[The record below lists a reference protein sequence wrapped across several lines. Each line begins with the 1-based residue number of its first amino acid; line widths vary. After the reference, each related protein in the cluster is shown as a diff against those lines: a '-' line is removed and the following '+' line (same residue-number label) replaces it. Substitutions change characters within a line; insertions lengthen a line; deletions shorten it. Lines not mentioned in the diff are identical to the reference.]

1 MKICNLLLSL
11 NKGGAENVATILSN
25 EWSKK
30 KHNLSMVV
38 LINRNEWPFA
48 YHLNKI
54 IKVHDL
60 DLYSESDSFFQA
72 LKKNIFRLK
81 KIREILKKINPD
93 IIIAH
98 CSREIV
104 LTFFSTFF
112 LNINIIGYI
121 HSHPKLVKEKS
132 FLWRFLAYL
141 SFSFIKHCIIFSK
154 SSKSFLPFLA
164 RKKSIVMSNVSNE
177 NLNEKLQVDFS
188 IKNIIIV
195 GSFIHVKNHLFAIR
209 AFSNLQN
216 QFNDWSLTIVGDG
229 PLRMEYLNLIKD
241 LNLEKKVFLPG
252 NKDNIYEFYSKA
264 SIFLLPSL
272 SEGLSLSLLEAIK
285 FRLPVIISNCSE
297 SQNEILTN
305 NYNSIIYNKN
315 LIEDLTLSMKNLM
328 SDRNLRETMSTNL
341 EFLSNKISNKKIIEK
356 WESILEKYN
365 EKKIFN

>member
-1 MKICNLLLSL
+1 MKICNLLLCL

-25 EWSKK
+25 TWSKNN
-30 KHNLSMVV
+30 HDLSLVV
-38 LINRNEWPFA
+38 LINRKEWPFA
-48 YHLNKI
+48 YHLNKN
-54 IKVHDL
+54 IKVYDL
-60 DLYSESDSFFQA
+60 DLYSKSDSFFQA
-72 LKKNIFRLK
+72 LKKNILRLR
-81 KIREILKKINPD
+81 KIRKILKKINPD
-93 IIIAH
+93 IVIAH
-98 CSREIV
+98 CSREIT

-121 HSHPKLVKEKS
+121 HSHPKLVKERS
-132 FLWRFLAYL
+132 FLWRVLAYL
-141 SFSFIKHCIIFSK
+141 SFSFINHCVIFGK
-154 SSKSFLPFLA
+154 SSNSFLPFLA
-164 RKKSIVMSNVSNE
+164 RKKSIVIENVSNE
-177 NLNEKLQVDFS
+177 NLNEKLQIDSS

-195 GSFIHVKNHLFAIR
+195 GSFIQVKNHLFAIR

-216 QFNDWSLTIVGDG
+216 QFDDWTLTIVGDG
-229 PLRMEYLNLIKD
+229 PLRIEYLNLIKK

-272 SEGLSLSLLEAIK
+272 SEGMSLSLLEAIK

-305 NYNSIIYNKN
+305 NYNSIIYKKSS
-315 LIEDLTLSMKNLM
+315 IEDLTLSMKNLM
-328 SDRNLRETMSTNL
+328 TDRNLRETMSANL

-356 WESILEKYN
+356 WEIILEKHN